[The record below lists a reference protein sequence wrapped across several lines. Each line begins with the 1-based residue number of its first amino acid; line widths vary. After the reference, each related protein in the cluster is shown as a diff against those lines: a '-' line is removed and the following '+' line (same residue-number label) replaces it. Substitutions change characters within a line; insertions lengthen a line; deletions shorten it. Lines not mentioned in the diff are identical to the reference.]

1 MHFGLS
7 LANSLNMFGVFSAMA
22 LDCPECIPMAR
33 V

>member
-1 MHFGLS
+1 VYFGFS
-7 LANSLNMFGVFSAMA
+7 LANSLNMFGVFSVIA